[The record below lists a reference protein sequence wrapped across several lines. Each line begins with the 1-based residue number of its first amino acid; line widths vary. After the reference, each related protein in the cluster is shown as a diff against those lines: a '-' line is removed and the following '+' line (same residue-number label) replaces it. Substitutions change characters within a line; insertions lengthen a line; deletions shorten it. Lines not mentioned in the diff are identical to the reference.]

1 MYNFVDTQDWIP
13 IHTIPGFEACIEYHI
28 SRKGEVKS
36 SKGKVEKI
44 LKSKVS
50 TRGHL
55 KVNLT
60 QRLSRGKHKTVA
72 VHTLVALAFLGSPPT
87 PTGRKSDSSE
97 IYFIDGDRTNCK
109 VENLKWVI
117 RKERSNEKKAKI

>member
-72 VHTLVALAFLGSPPT
+72 VHTLVALAFLGNPPT